1 MSIQSEE
8 EIIKEKRRKFYT
20 NSPEV
25 GIKYY
30 NYTRTVSFNMYTD
43 KDVFA
48 NIETQEVIANDANI
62 ILVAEKAIPNTVIV
76 DRNENK
82 DDFHNIETLEVIKND
97 DDNLSIVEKTIGGAD
112 MGIFND
118 KTNVSYNT
126 GISIKEMRKKIHVAP
141 RKRSRQKNE
150 SKNYLS

>member
-1 MSIQSEE
+1 MN
-8 EIIKEKRRKFYT
+8 KERRIKFYRT
-20 NSPEV
+20 TSPEV
-25 GIKYY
+25 GIKDY

-141 RKRSRQKNE
+141 RKRSRQKNG
-150 SKNYLS
+150 